1 MNIDKAVNVNFNAR
15 VTGKEGKYL
24 MVETIAIDRKGNE
37 YGTEHVMELGKG
49 MKASKG
55 DYVHVEGT
63 VSMNEDGVNLITASK
78 CSLWPD
84 EPADLRMNAWV
95 VGEAASNF
103 IEPKS
108 IDEVGGDRKPFGV
121 ASIKLGNRFQ
131 RGIVFNQLIPTFRK
145 NLKAGAI
152 FKMAGRLQ
160 YRKYIAN
167 DQTEKT
173 VMEIVCDNNYT
184 EILKASTKKN
194 PFAFSEED
202 VMAGFKKAEA

>member
-1 MNIDKAVNVNFNAR
+1 MNIDKAVNVNFNAK
-15 VTGKEGKYL
+15 VIGKEGKYL
-24 MVETIAIDRKGNE
+24 FVETIAIDRKGNE
-37 YGTEHVMELGKG
+37 YGTEHTMELGKG

-63 VSMNEDGVNLITASK
+63 VGLNEDGENVITASK
-78 CSLWPD
+78 LALWPS
-84 EPADLRMNAWV
+84 EPTDLRMNAWI

-108 IDEVGGDRKPFGV
+108 IEDIGGDRKPFGV

-152 FKMAGRLQ
+152 FRMAGRLQ
-160 YRKYIAN
+160 YRTYVAN

-173 VMEIVCDNNYT
+173 IMEIVCDNNYT
-184 EILKASTKKN
+184 EVLKASTKKN

-202 VMAGFKKAEA
+202 VMAGLKKVEA